1 MSGTP
6 GPAGSGRPVV
16 IAHRG
21 ASGYRPEHTLAS
33 YLLGV
38 ALGADLI
45 EPDLVSTADGVLV
58 ARHENEIGGTTDVA
72 DHPEFADR
80 RGTRLVDGRE
90 VTGWFTEDFTLAEL
104 KTLRAKE
111 RIPLLRPGNTA
122 YDGWYEVPTLDE
134 ILGLA
139 EIAGTW
145 FGRDVGVVP
154 ELKTSTYFRDRDLP
168 LEEPL
173 LRTVREWG
181 LDDPGSGFVVQSY
194 EVANL
199 RYLAAESRVRLV
211 QLVDPTGAPYDRV
224 RAGDPLTYA
233 DMVTPGGLAQ
243 IAEYADVLGAAKET
257 LLPRRADGALG
268 RPSTVTADAHAA
280 GLEVYV
286 WTVRRENA
294 FLPTDLRSSAIGGD
308 AGDVRREL
316 DALLDLGVDGVFAD
330 QPDVAVAAV
339 EDRAARYSPRSL
351 FAIANR

>member
-1 MSGTP
+1 MSG
-6 GPAGSGRPVV
+6 PVV

-38 ALGADLI
+38 ALGADVI

-72 DHPEFADR
+72 QRPEFADR
-80 RGTRLVDGRE
+80 RTTTCVDGHE

-104 KTLRAKE
+104 KTLRARE
-111 RIPLLRPGNTA
+111 RIPELRPSNTA

-139 EIAGTW
+139 ELASIQ
-145 FGRDVGVVP
+145 FGRHVGVVP
-154 ELKTSTYFRDRDLP
+154 ELKTSTYFRERDLP

-181 LDDPGSGFVVQSY
+181 LDSADSGFAVQSY

-199 RYLAAESRVRLV
+199 QRLAAESQLRLV

-224 RAGDPLTYA
+224 RAGDPLTY
-233 DMVTPGGLAQ
+233 DEMVRPPGLAR
-243 IAEYADVLGAAKET
+243 IAEYAHVLGAPKAR
-257 LLPRRADGALG
+257 LLPRTPAGGLGTASTLAD
-268 RPSTVTADAHAA
+268 DAHAA

-294 FLPTDLRSSAIGGD
+294 FLPLDLRSSDIGGD
-308 AGDVRREL
+308 SGDVAREL
-316 DALLDLGVDGVFAD
+316 DALLALGVDGVFAD

-339 EDRAARYSPRSL
+339 AARAARYSPRSD
-351 FAIANR
+351 FEIAKR

>member
-1 MSGTP
+1 MSGLP
-6 GPAGSGRPVV
+6 GPAGNVRPVV

-33 YLLGV
+33 YLLSV
-38 ALGADLI
+38 ALGADVI

-72 DHPEFADR
+72 AHPEFAGR
-80 RGTRLVDGRE
+80 RTTRRVDGRE

-104 KTLRAKE
+104 KTLRARE
-111 RIPLLRPGNTA
+111 RIPQLRPSNTS

-139 EIAGTW
+139 EMASYQ
-145 FGRDVGVVP
+145 FGRRVGVVP
-154 ELKTSTYFRDRDLP
+154 ELKTSTYFRERDLP

-173 LRTVREWG
+173 LRAVREWG
-181 LDDPGSGFVVQSY
+181 LDAADSGFAVQSF

-199 RYLAAESRVRLV
+199 QRLAADSRLRLV
-211 QLVDPTGAPYDRV
+211 QLVEPVGAPYDRV

-233 DMVTPGGLAQ
+233 EMVRPTGLARV
-243 IAEYADVLGAAKET
+243 AEYAHVLGAPKDL
-257 LLPRRADGALG
+257 LLPRTPAGELG
-268 RPSTVTADAHAA
+268 SPSGLTGDAHAA

-294 FLPTDLRSSAIGGD
+294 FLPVDLRSSEIGGD

-316 DALLDLGVDGVFAD
+316 DALLALGVDGMFAD
-330 QPDVAVAAV
+330 QPDVAVEAVAARV
-339 EDRAARYSPRSL
+339 ARYSPRSV
-351 FAIANR
+351 FEIAKR